1 MNDRGGDGRKGFE
14 VSERESMPYDVVI
27 VGAGPAGLSA
37 AIRLKQLANE
47 AGSELSVCVLEKG
60 SEVGAH
66 ILSGAVIDPK
76 SLDELLP
83 DWREQGCP
91 LAEVPVN
98 DNQHWVLTKKKKISV
113 PHLITPG
120 FMHNK
125 GTYTGSLGNLCRWLA
140 EQAEGLGVEIF
151 PGFAAAEILY
161 NDDGS
166 VKGVATGDMGIAR
179 DGSHKPDYAPG
190 LELHAKYS
198 FFAEGVRGHL
208 TKMLKP
214 QFALDAD
221 CEPQV
226 YGIGIKELWDIDPAN
241 HAPGR
246 VIHTQGWPLDANANG
261 GGFLYHQANGQVAL
275 GFVTWLNYRN
285 PHISPFQEMQ
295 KWKTHPE
302 IAKILKG
309 GKRISYGARAISD
322 GGYQSVP
329 KLAFPGGALI
339 GDSAGFL
346 NVPRIKGTHT
356 SMKSGMMAAEA
367 AFAAVNAGRSG
378 DTLTAYQDAYDDS
391 WVKKELSVVRNVLP
405 LVEKFGDLAGTVLS
419 GMTMWLESFGI
430 RMPFTMKHHP
440 DNTTLYRADM
450 MPKPEY
456 PKPDGVLTF
465 DRLSSVFLSNTNHEE
480 DQPIHL
486 QLKDPTIPIEYNL
499 PMYDEPAQ
507 RYCPAGVYEVVGQ
520 DEGEPRFVI
529 NAQNCVHCKTCD
541 IKDPTQNINW
551 VTPEGGGGPNYPNM

>member
-83 DWREQGCP
+83 DWRDQGCP

-140 EQAEGLGVEIF
+140 EQAEGLGVEIS

-190 LELHAKYS
+190 LELHAKYT

-226 YGIGIKELWDIDPAN
+226 YGIGIKELWDIDPAS

-391 WVKKELSVVRNVLP
+391 WVKKELGVVRNVLP
-405 LVEKFGDLAGTVLS
+405 LVEKFGDLAGTILS

>member
-83 DWREQGCP
+83 DWRDQGCP

-190 LELHAKYS
+190 LELHAKYT

-391 WVKKELSVVRNVLP
+391 WVKKELGVVRNVLP
-405 LVEKFGDLAGTVLS
+405 LVEKFGDLAGTIMS